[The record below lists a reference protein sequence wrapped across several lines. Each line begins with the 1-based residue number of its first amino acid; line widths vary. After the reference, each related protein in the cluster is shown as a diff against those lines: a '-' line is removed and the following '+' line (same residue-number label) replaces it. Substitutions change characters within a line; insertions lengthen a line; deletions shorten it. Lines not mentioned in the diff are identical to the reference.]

1 LSTLKEQMGYGSIL
15 VTVDTYGH
23 LIPGAKVAFVGPV
36 RPGPCREVE
45 RKLAAIRNPH
55 ATKRN

>member
-1 LSTLKEQMGYGSIL
+1 MGYGSIL

-23 LIPGAKVAFVGPV
+23 LIPGANVSFVGPF
-36 RPGPCREVE
+36 RRGPCREVE